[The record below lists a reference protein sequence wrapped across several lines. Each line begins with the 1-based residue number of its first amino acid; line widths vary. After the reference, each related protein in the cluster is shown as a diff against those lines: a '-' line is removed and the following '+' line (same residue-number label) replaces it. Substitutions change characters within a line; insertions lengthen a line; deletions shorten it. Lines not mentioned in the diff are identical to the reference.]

1 MTSDHYSVAQPHT
14 VWEGVRFPPVD
25 RCDYQIPSPEMSL
38 PTENA
43 VRKAPANM
51 ETESKAVGKQPTAV
65 PDMSPAQQPAK
76 KAGRLRGGCIPCPV
90 RSSFAFSLRFGLRSV
105 HPVLPLHPHTLLL
118 HLTSR
123 RPARASGV
131 PITCNLPM
139 TPPLYFLSFVS
150 FSVFQTC
157 TPANCISLLVPV
169 TRSFRWVVVQL
180 LLSSGF
186 LP

>member
-1 MTSDHYSVAQPHT
+1 
-14 VWEGVRFPPVD
+14 
-25 RCDYQIPSPEMSL
+25 MSL
-38 PTENA
+38 PTENS

-123 RPARASGV
+123 RPARASSV
-131 PITCNLPM
+131 SITCNLSHCPRLHPC
-139 TPPLYFLSFVS
+139 TSCRLYPFLYSKLVHLRIASLCSSPSLGGFAGSSYNFPYQAV
-150 FSVFQTC
+150 FS
-157 TPANCISLLVPV
+157 PKGA
-169 TRSFRWVVVQL
+169 R
-180 LLSSGF
+180 
-186 LP
+186 